1 MSPRDCG
8 SSTCGLS
15 ACIFA
20 QMFKTTPGG
29 LPLSASAKRPEL
41 PAIPRPRVEAYAPDD
56 DDIIK
61 RRLRDA
67 SGSLGF
73 GTRATHA
80 ETPHTPTPTTPL
92 TPCKSFNLSVPEYLF
107 DELGLQAVKRRVTKR
122 YLILEALAK
131 AGYSLQP
138 QDLEEDGRR
147 RR

>member
-1 MSPRDCG
+1 MSE
-8 SSTCGLS
+8 
-15 ACIFA
+15 
-20 QMFKTTPGG
+20 
-29 LPLSASAKRPEL
+29 SAKRPEL
-41 PAIPRPRVEAYAPDD
+41 PAIPRPRVDALSSDNDD
-56 DDIIK
+56 LIK

-67 SGSLGF
+67 GSPLGF
-73 GTRATHA
+73 GARSTADYSA
-80 ETPHTPTPTTPL
+80 QKAALVAPL

-131 AGYSLQP
+131 AGFVVQP

>member
-1 MSPRDCG
+1 M
-8 SSTCGLS
+8 
-15 ACIFA
+15 
-20 QMFKTTPGG
+20 TTP
-29 LPLSASAKRPEL
+29 AKRPEL
-41 PAIPRPRVEAYAPDD
+41 PAIPRPRAEAFSPDND
-56 DDIIK
+56 DLIK

-67 SGSLGF
+67 SSPLGF
-73 GTRATHA
+73 GTR
-80 ETPHTPTPTTPL
+80 PTAAHSEQIPAPTVSL

-131 AGYSLQP
+131 GGFVVQP

>member
-1 MSPRDCG
+1 M
-8 SSTCGLS
+8 
-15 ACIFA
+15 
-20 QMFKTTPGG
+20 
-29 LPLSASAKRPEL
+29 
-41 PAIPRPRVEAYAPDD
+41 PRPQVDAFSSDNDD
-56 DDIIK
+56 VIK

-67 SGSLGF
+67 GSPLGF
-73 GTRATHA
+73 GSRSNADSSAPKA
-80 ETPHTPTPTTPL
+80 ESAAPL

-131 AGYSLQP
+131 AGFTVQP